1 MGLFQNV
8 SYFIAGYHGRL
19 VLFIQ
24 TSSSIFLIGI
34 TFLAAIWLL
43 YFLSRLRS
51 LSKKIHYL
59 KKQTDERCKQ
69 ELTNARVDYIKSLFI
84 AAICACEIL
93 QTLAIVPIEVSLY
106 LLKPY
111 KLLVG
116 NCTLD
121 GNNQIFSAIF
131 HHMFIRCFIAAVMSS
146 FLTYTSLVHIL
157 TSYLSNAYADKRV
170 IKLTKRELFM
180 FVLLLTQL
188 VTLWL
193 SVIYWRAFLVFAFV
207 LCISVF
213 PIHLFLFHKYSS
225 KLYVM
230 LQRRRL
236 DAWFEQEGYV
246 HERLQQMSKDY
257 RWGAILYVLAMVFW
271 LSAILFIFILEVIR
285 FLFTRSCSL
294 NFILFNSDYPWLSH
308 VYTQHPEIMDLVL
321 TLNNIFYSTLVCF
334 AVFFMFL
341 LHASIL
347 YKAVRRLLQR
357 RRAYNRHAGVHYNHM
372 YQPLIGN
379 K

>member
-1 MGLFQNV
+1 MFFSILREHKGLSEIFV
-8 SYFIAGYHGRL
+8 YI
-19 VLFIQ
+19 
-24 TSSSIFLIGI
+24 SIGSISFLDIGI
-34 TFLAAIWLL
+34 AFLAAIWLL

-93 QTLAIVPIEVSLY
+93 QSW
-106 LLKPY
+106 LLIMTISTELGVARFVLPDPNNS
-111 KLLVG
+111 
-116 NCTLD
+116 NCTWNRFFEYIQD
-121 GNNQIFSAIF
+121 FT
-131 HHMFIRCFIAAVMSS
+131 AARGLFALEISS
-146 FLTYTSLVHIL
+146 MLLYMSLVHIL

-188 VTLWL
+188 VILWL
-193 SVIYWRAFLVFAFV
+193 SVYSWRVFIFV
-207 LCISVF
+207 LTFVIISII
-213 PIHLFLFHKYSS
+213 PIHLFFYIKYSR
-225 KLYVM
+225 KLYSHIK
-230 LQRRRL
+230 RRAL
-236 DAWFEQEGYV
+236 DAWFEDIHSYKNLEQMRNDYKHGTLLYTISTV
-246 HERLQQMSKDY
+246 LFGIVLTGFVIISLIRLLLAYPCKVKQLINTQSQWSTPFFTKHQT
-257 RWGAILYVLAMVFW
+257 AIAVTSL
-271 LSAILFIFILEVIR
+271 ILER
-285 FLFTRSCSL
+285 FLFNSL
-294 NFILFNSDYPWLSH
+294 T
-308 VYTQHPEIMDLVL
+308 V
-321 TLNNIFYSTLVCF
+321 F

-357 RRAYNRHAGVHYNHM
+357 RRAYNRHAGIHYNHM